1 MLLLRVFTPYVLF
14 NIILVFSFSVTVN
27 SYVQIQNINVI
38 FYIIFHLTFVY
49 FLFYQYHYSLFIIGF
64 IYGILLDIF
73 LINEIGSHL
82 ITFLILILLY
92 TQLKK
97 YLFQLNSFQISI
109 TIFVTLNMILISELV
124 LAFLI
129 NDIYFNFFQV
139 IKYIVISF
147 ILLVPSLF
155 VLNKIDN

>member
-14 NIILVFSFSVTVN
+14 NLILLFSFSVTVN
-27 SYVQIQNINVI
+27 SYVQIQNINII

-82 ITFLILILLY
+82 ITFLILIILY

-109 TIFVTLNMILISELV
+109 TIFVTLNIILISELV
-124 LAFLI
+124 FAFLI

>member
-14 NIILVFSFSVTVN
+14 NFILVFSFSVTIN
-27 SYVQIQNINVI
+27 SYVQIQNINLI
-38 FYIIFHLTFVY
+38 FYIIFHLTFIY
-49 FLFYQYHYSLFIIGF
+49 FLFYQYHYSLFILGF

-82 ITFLILILLY
+82 ITLLILVLLY

-97 YLFQLNSFQISI
+97 YLFQLTSLQISI
-109 TIFVTLNMILISELV
+109 TIFITLNLILISEL
-124 LAFLI
+124 LFAFFI
-129 NDIYFNFFQV
+129 NDIYFNFFQI

-155 VLNKIDN
+155 LLNKIDN

>member
-27 SYVQIQNINVI
+27 SYIEIQNINII

-49 FLFYQYHYSLFIIGF
+49 FLFYQYHYSLFILGF

-82 ITFLILILLY
+82 ITLLILILLY
-92 TQLKK
+92 TQFKK
-97 YLFQLNSFQISI
+97 YLFQLTSLQISF
-109 TIFVTLNMILISELV
+109 TIFVTLNLILMSELV
-124 LAFLI
+124 FAFLI
-129 NDIYFNFFQV
+129 SDIYFNFFQV
-139 IKYIVISF
+139 TKYIVISF
-147 ILLVPSLF
+147 ILFVPSLF
-155 VLNKIDN
+155 LLNKINN